1 MMFKN
6 VKLGWIAG
14 IFIMVFLMGAPYWVN
29 QGLLFLLGLALIEAL
44 FALSWNLMFS
54 YAGLASFGHAA
65 FYGIGA
71 YTVAAFLFHGIK
83 IPFLL
88 VLVIAVAVGAAS
100 SFLVAIVVLRR
111 ASGIQLAVLTLA
123 LSQLLVLGIGYTTFL
138 GRDDGLS
145 GLRPPKMDFGLFN
158 VDMASRVSAYYFI
171 LVVCAAAGGGLWW
184 LASGRRGRA
193 LQAVRIDPQRAAFVG
208 IDVWRQRVFAFT
220 VAGACAA
227 LAGGLAA
234 PWAQIVAPD
243 SVQWLH
249 SAQPMLATLLGGAG
263 FFWGPV
269 LGVFGLMAIN
279 YATRTYVGLLEIMV
293 GSVLLVIVMVAPSGL
308 LGFAARFREI
318 LRRKEPCAPP
328 SRKERK

>member
-171 LVVCAAAGGGLWW
+171 LVVCAA
-184 LASGRRGRA
+184 
-193 LQAVRIDPQRAAFVG
+193 
-208 IDVWRQRVFAFT
+208 
-220 VAGACAA
+220 